1 MHKACTAVPHAYG
14 LGRGLSNVNKMEEV
28 IKWLIKDLK
37 FLHPNINIKVSVY
50 IEQKLSLTSVQGH
63 DM

>member
-1 MHKACTAVPHAYG
+1 MWSGGSQVWGELMHKAHTAVPHAYG

-37 FLHPNINIKVSVY
+37 FLHPNINIKVSAY
-50 IEQKLSLTSVQGH
+50 L
-63 DM
+63 